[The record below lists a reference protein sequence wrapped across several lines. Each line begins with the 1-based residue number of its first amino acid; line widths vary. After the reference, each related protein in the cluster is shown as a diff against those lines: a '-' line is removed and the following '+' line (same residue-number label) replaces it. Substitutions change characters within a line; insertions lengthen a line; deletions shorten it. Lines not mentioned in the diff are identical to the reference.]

1 MDGFYAPS
9 LPSRSPILYQIRPFT
24 LGLTLGRLQTE
35 ANTQNRERKY
45 FHVVRQG
52 SNRHIKS
59 IPNSANRSVAT
70 LTCRTPIWRLGW
82 SGRLLLPDAVLLLLN
97 ANVGPISKTV
107 EQEEREDAKGVKEMR
122 EARRGEGDE
131 MEIRLQRKQKWG
143 ESGGVV
149 IFTAPRLVKVSF

>member
-1 MDGFYAPS
+1 M
-9 LPSRSPILYQIRPFT
+9 
-24 LGLTLGRLQTE
+24 
-35 ANTQNRERKY
+35 
-45 FHVVRQG
+45 
-52 SNRHIKS
+52 
-59 IPNSANRSVAT
+59 
-70 LTCRTPIWRLGW
+70 
-82 SGRLLLPDAVLLLLN
+82 LLLLN